1 MAKIFKIG
9 FKRKRTHVTNYKKRL
24 SLVKSDLKR
33 VVIRRSN
40 KGIISQIV
48 KYSEI
53 GDEVLVTA
61 YSKEL
66 LKYGWPSRSN
76 RNTAFLT
83 GLLLAKKAASKKL
96 ENEEYILDIGLS
108 ASVKNSTPFI
118 FAQGCIEGGLKL
130 RSGLSTDKSLF
141 EKQNMY
147 INKLKEDKAAYEK
160 AYSGYLKSK
169 INPEE
174 LSSLFEKVKTK
185 ILNE

>member
-1 MAKIFKIG
+1 MAKIFKVG
-9 FKRKRTHVTNYKKRL
+9 FKRKRKHLTNYKKRL

-40 KGIISQIV
+40 KHIISQIV
-48 KYSEI
+48 KYSEQ

-61 YSKEL
+61 YSNEL
-66 LKYGWPSRSN
+66 SKYGWPPRSN
-76 RNTAFLT
+76 RMTAYLT

-130 RSGLSTDKSLF
+130 RSGLSNDKSLF
-141 EKQNMY
+141 ENQTKY
-147 INKLKEDKAAYEK
+147 AKTLKENKEVYEK
-160 AYSGYLKSK
+160 TYSAYIKSK
-169 INPEE
+169 ITPEE
-174 LSSLFEKVKTK
+174 LSSLFEKVKSK